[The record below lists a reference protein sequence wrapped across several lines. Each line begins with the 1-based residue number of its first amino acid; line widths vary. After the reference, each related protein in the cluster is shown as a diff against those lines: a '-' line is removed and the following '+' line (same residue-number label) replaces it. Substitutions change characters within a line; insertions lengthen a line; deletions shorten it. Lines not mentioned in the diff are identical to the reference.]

1 MGRKSALSP
10 DQWIEIERR
19 TVVEGE
25 SVYALAK
32 EFGVNESTVRRK
44 IKPNFADKAEVA
56 QKHHADLRAIAI
68 EKARIDKESRT
79 ISDKIAELPYA
90 KQVIV
95 HDLSRR
101 LVNISNSLASAAE
114 LGAATA
120 HRLSALAN
128 SEVAKVDDAEPLAS
142 VENLKGVAAL
152 TKLANES
159 ATIALNLLSANKDRI
174 KEVEDMERTK
184 AIPSGLDHFYG
195 Q

>member
-1 MGRKSALSP
+1 MARPSKLTP
-10 DQWIEIERR
+10 DQWKEVERR
-19 TVVEGE
+19 VIAGDPIRAVARDFGINEAAIRQRVSTQTPRVKMVAEKLAE
-25 SVYALAK
+25 AQTAL
-32 EFGVNESTVRRK
+32 
-44 IKPNFADKAEVA
+44 
-56 QKHHADLRAIAI
+56 
-68 EKARIDKESRT
+68 
-79 ISDKIAELPYA
+79 AELP
-90 KQVIV
+90 V
-95 HDLSRR
+95 HQQYIAVSLADKLR
-101 LVNISNSLASAAE
+101 NISDNLAAAAQY
-114 LGAATA
+114 GAQTA

>member
-1 MGRKSALSP
+1 M
-10 DQWIEIERR
+10 
-19 TVVEGE
+19 VENE
-25 SVYALAK
+25 SIYALAK
-32 EFGVNESTVRRK
+32 EFGVNESTIRRK

-56 QKHHADLRAIAI
+56 QKHHADLRSIAI
-68 EKARIDKESRT
+68 EKARIDKESQS
-79 ISDKIAELPYA
+79 ISEKIAELPYA